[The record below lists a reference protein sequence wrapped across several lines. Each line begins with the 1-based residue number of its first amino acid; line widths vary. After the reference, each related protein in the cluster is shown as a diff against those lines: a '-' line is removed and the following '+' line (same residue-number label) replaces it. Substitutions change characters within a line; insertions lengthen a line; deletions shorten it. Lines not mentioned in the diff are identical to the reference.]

1 MAREVTIVVPIEEG
15 QGTKLV
21 AVDAKV
27 SEGTINHNGGEYHVV
42 QHTNSKFSY
51 LADADLVEDIES
63 DGLSEEMSELMT
75 SENF

>member
-1 MAREVTIVVPIEEG
+1 MARKVTIVVPIEEG

-27 SEGTINHNGGEYHVV
+27 SEGTISHNGEDYHVV

-63 DGLSEEMSELMT
+63 DELSEEMSALMT
-75 SENF
+75 SEGF